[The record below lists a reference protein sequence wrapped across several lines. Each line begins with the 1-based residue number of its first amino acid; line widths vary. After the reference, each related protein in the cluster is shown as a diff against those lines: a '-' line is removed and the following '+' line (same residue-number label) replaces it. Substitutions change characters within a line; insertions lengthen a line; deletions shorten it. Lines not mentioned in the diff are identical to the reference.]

1 MEEKRKTARWQTA
14 DYGKDE
20 TRWVKGYFRVYDR
33 ITDKSL
39 GYMVDISSEGMKIL
53 SRIFIREN
61 TTYQIRVELPEEV
74 KGSDQLI
81 VDVRSVW
88 CERDP
93 ESEHYRAGFA
103 FVSTFPHHEEIIR
116 LLFER
121 RNDREEETPEPVE
134 TPAQEE
140 L

>member
-1 MEEKRKTARWQTA
+1 MEEKRKNPRMQTA

-33 ITDKSL
+33 ITDKAL

-53 SRIFIREN
+53 SRLYIQEN
-61 TTYQIRVELPEEV
+61 TTYRIRVELPEEV
-74 KGSDQLI
+74 KGSDQLL

-93 ESEHYRAGFA
+93 ESERYLAGFA

-116 LLFER
+116 LLFDSR
-121 RNDREEETPEPVE
+121 KHREEVAPEPVE
-134 TPAQEE
+134 VHSQSE